1 MSVVISWMVSLPV
14 GIISASRSNS
24 VSDHVAR
31 AVSMVFLAIPGFW
44 LAMLIM
50 LALLCW
56 FNYKALLRYAPAYI
70 APVSG
75 ALFGPSDHVFGGNN
89 QYRGDPGFLEIGIPP
104 PTPTWGNMLADS
116 LTSLEPHWR
125 LVFFPGLAIRLTGL
139 AFSPLGDGIRDILDP
154 RLRVALGRVDEELT
168 KRCRVLPT
176 PSMQRGER
184 TGLQRY
190 SGARS
195 ANISRS
201 PCKRP

>member
-89 QYRGDPGFLEIGIPP
+89 QYRGDPGFL
-104 PTPTWGNMLADS
+104 GNRHSPADS
-116 LTSLEPHWR
+116 DLGKHVGRFVNFAGAT
-125 LVFFPGLAIRLTGL
+125 LVAGVFPWAGHYG
-139 AFSPLGDGIRDILDP
+139 
-154 RLRVALGRVDEELT
+154 
-168 KRCRVLPT
+168 
-176 PSMQRGER
+176 
-184 TGLQRY
+184 
-190 SGARS
+190 
-195 ANISRS
+195 
-201 PCKRP
+201 

>member
-1 MSVVISWMVSLPV
+1 MRLHILPQCLAPYLVLATMCLGVTISIEATL
-14 GIISASRSNS
+14 
-24 VSDHVAR
+24 
-31 AVSMVFLAIPGFW
+31 
-44 LAMLIM
+44 
-50 LALLCW
+50 
-56 FNYKALLRYAPAYI
+56 
-70 APVSG
+70 
-75 ALFGPSDHVFGGNN
+75 
-89 QYRGDPGFLEIGIPP
+89 GFLEIGIPP

-116 LTSLEPHWR
+116 LTLLEAHWW
-125 LVFFPGLAIRLTGL
+125 LVCFPGLAIRLTGL
-139 AFSPLGDGIRDILDP
+139 AFNLLRDGIHDILDS
-154 RLRVALGRVDEELT
+154 RLRVALGRVGEELT